1 MNNFKLIREIYGA
14 TQEQIAEAIGVNR
27 VTVANWEIGA
37 SMASSSNREK
47 LSIYYGIGPEF
58 FYERELNDD
67 AKQIL
72 LNTADKARGI
82 VKKSNGQRNKEQ
94 EFHNMFESLSF
105 VEAMNKY
112 MFSMKLMLA
121 TAEKGDIDKLKTA
134 VLINQKMG
142 TRLQAIIDLR
152 ESEQSN
158 GEPSLEELL
167 KEFDTQE

>member
-1 MNNFKLIREIYGA
+1 M
-14 TQEQIAEAIGVNR
+14 
-27 VTVANWEIGA
+27 TVANWEIDA
-37 SMASSSNREK
+37 SVASSSNRER
-47 LSIYYGIGPEF
+47 LSIYYGIGPEY
-58 FYERELNDD
+58 FYEKEINDEVKKMLQD
-67 AKQIL
+67 TAAK
-72 LNTADKARGI
+72 AVDI